1 MEKYSILCK
10 YRESDVKHMKNEYD
24 IELIFF
30 APLIAWL
37 IIIFFIWLLKAYL
50 GD

>member
-1 MEKYSILCK
+1 MEKYPVLYK
-10 YRESDVKHMKNEYD
+10 YRESDVKYMKKEYD

-37 IIIFFIWLLKAYL
+37 IVIFLIWVLKVYL